1 MRRPC
6 LYFGAALAA
15 AAAAASAARLS
26 GALLFY
32 LAAGFAALLGFLI
45 IFFKHKRRAAAFLCL
60 AGLALGFLLCGLQD
74 VNCRIPAEALTGE
87 DVALAAEVLSY
98 PEVTSS
104 GRLFG
109 YTVRLDGSGLRAVLY
124 ADTDTFIPGDQIQ
137 CRAEVLRPT
146 ADRDFNFDRYLRA
159 EDIWL
164 TVFPSETPEVFGHR
178 DSSFHKLSA
187 LAEDI
192 RSRISEA
199 LPGDAGGILTGVM
212 LGGRASLSDAFSE
225 AASTSGLSHMFA
237 VSGMHLAVLAG
248 VVLFFFRSRYA
259 VFLLIPIC
267 GLFAVMTGLSPSV
280 LRAAFVLIL
289 PLLAPWFSREGDRL
303 NTLFFALAALLI
315 ANPARI
321 ASLSL
326 LYSFGAML
334 GLILYGDRLRR
345 FFSAPEEKLPSLLRP
360 VWRFLAAGAAA
371 WLAASLFTLPITA
384 CVFRRLPLL
393 GLPANLALVWTLPF
407 LFIGGYVLYFL
418 LLLLPSAGLFAAG
431 LVRPLL
437 SGLVK
442 VVLFFGQSRF
452 SLGLDDPALQ
462 IWFIL
467 AYGGLMLCLIRPPRR
482 PRLLWGAV
490 SAGLLCTALII
501 AVLPTA
507 NSVRVDWLD
516 VGSGQCVLLQ
526 DGKSAVLLDCGGD
539 RAAEAAADTLS
550 GANLAAADLLILSH
564 TDSDHSGGV
573 MTLISE
579 GRIRHLVLS
588 AAAEADETGTA
599 IIAAARDADIPVTVL
614 RQDLT
619 LSLPSGTLTLFAAD
633 PDSEQPCITSLLTA
647 HGTDV
652 FFAADISAADEL
664 NLLRRTALPDLEILS
679 VAHHG
684 SKYSTSALFL
694 SAVMPESAVISV
706 GENSHGHPHP
716 DTLSRLAAA
725 GTEVHTTLA
734 DGRLRLSIRKSGYT
748 LAPVF

>member
-6 LYFGAALAA
+6 LFFGAALVAA
-15 AAAAASAARLS
+15 AAAVSAARLS

-32 LAAGFAALLGFLI
+32 LAAGFAALLGILIVFLT
-45 IFFKHKRRAAAFLCL
+45 HKRRAAVFLCL

-74 VNCRIPAEALTGE
+74 VHRRIPADALTGK
-87 DVALAAEVLSY
+87 DVSLAAEVLSY
-98 PEVTSS
+98 PEITSS
-104 GRLFG
+104 GRLHG

-124 ADTDTFIPGDQIQ
+124 TDTDALIPGDQIQ
-137 CRAEVLRPT
+137 CRAEVLRPA
-146 ADRDFNFDRYLRA
+146 ADRDFDFDRYLRA

-164 TVFPSETPEVFGHR
+164 TVFPSETPQITGHR
-178 DSSFHKLSA
+178 KSLSHSLSA
-187 LAEDI
+187 LSENI
-192 RSRISEA
+192 RTRISEA

-212 LGGRASLSDAFSE
+212 LGGRSALSDAFSE
-225 AASTSGLSHMFA
+225 AASVSGLSHMFA

-248 VVLFFFRSRYA
+248 VLLFFFRSRYA
-259 VFLLIPIC
+259 VFLLIPLC

-303 NTLFFALAALLI
+303 NTLFFALTVLLI

-334 GLILYGDRLRR
+334 GLILYGDRLHR
-345 FFSAPEEKLPSLLRP
+345 FFSASEEKLPRLLRP
-360 VWRFLAAGAAA
+360 VWRFLAAGTAA
-371 WLAASLFTLPITA
+371 WLAATLFTLPITA
-384 CVFRRLPLL
+384 CVFRHLPLL

-418 LLLLPSAGLFAAG
+418 LLLFPSAGLFAAG

-442 VVLFFGQSRF
+442 VVLFFGQSGF
-452 SLGLDDPALQ
+452 SLGLSEPALQ

-467 AYGGLMLCLIRPPRR
+467 AYIGLIICLIRPPHR

-490 SAGLLCTALII
+490 NTGLLCAALLIS
-501 AVLPTA
+501 VLPA
-507 NSVRVDWLD
+507 AHSVRVDWLD
-516 VGSGQCVLLQ
+516 VGIGQCVLLQ
-526 DGKSAVLLDCGGD
+526 DGKSSVLLDCGGD
-539 RAAEAAADTLS
+539 RAAETAADALS
-550 GANLAAADLLILSH
+550 GANLAAADILILSH
-564 TDSDHSGGV
+564 TDSDHSAGV
-573 MTLISE
+573 IKLISE

-588 AAAEADETGTA
+588 STAEEDETGA
-599 IIAAARDADIPVTVL
+599 EIIAAARDANIPVTVL

-619 LSLPSGTLTLFAAD
+619 LSFSSSNLTLFAAD
-633 PDSEQPCITSLLTA
+633 PDSEQPCITVLLSA

-652 FFAADISAADEL
+652 FFAADISTEDEL
-664 NLLRRTALPDLEILS
+664 RLLRRGAIPDLDVLT

-684 SKYSTSALFL
+684 SKYGTSALFL
-694 SAVMPESAVISV
+694 SAAMPEEAIISV
-706 GENSHGHPHP
+706 GENAYGHPHP
-716 DTLSRLAAA
+716 DTLSRLISA
-725 GTEVHTTLA
+725 GADVHTTLS
-734 DGRLRLSIRKSGYT
+734 DGRLRLSIRKGSYT
-748 LAPVF
+748 LRPVS